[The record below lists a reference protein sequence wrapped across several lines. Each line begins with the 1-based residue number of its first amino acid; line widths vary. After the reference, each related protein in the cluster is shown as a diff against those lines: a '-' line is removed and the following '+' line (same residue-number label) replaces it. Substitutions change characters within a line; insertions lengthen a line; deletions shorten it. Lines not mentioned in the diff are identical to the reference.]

1 MGVKGFGGEGYF
13 GDFEEDADN
22 FDLEIVRVSLI
33 FVAFIDIL

>member
-13 GDFEEDADN
+13 GDSEEDADN